1 MRLGLRLTLVRAG
14 LAAAVLSTMLTH
26 AQARTDKPLAWAYM
40 AWWMPD
46 SWRSAPVQKLDR
58 VLFFELKVRGSGKIT
73 DRNGWP
79 EQWSEFRAAMKQRG
93 TPVDLTLTLFELQE
107 MNALFRSADA
117 RARLLKEAV
126 ALASHRDV
134 SGLQLDFEVYDPV
147 PDATLEGLRQFV
159 RELAAALHRLSPAR
173 HVSVFLPIGGAS
185 TLYDKTTLQQV
196 DNVVLQGYDSHWR
209 GGPMAGP
216 LSPLRGAEAVT
227 WEKALAKGDEL
238 LVPRRK
244 MMFSFPLYGYEWPVR
259 DAKAGGQ
266 TAGVG
271 TEVSYTPLP
280 PGLVPAIGASVR
292 ERVGKYGAHRDE
304 RSGSV
309 YYQYKNAQGGL
320 REGWFEDDWSLARK
334 TDFMTRESMAGMAFF
349 VLGYDADEL
358 IGKYMRTVE
367 AADARSEDQKEQ
379 KNTAR

>member
-1 MRLGLRLTLVRAG
+1 MRLSLVRAG
-14 LAAAVLSTMLTH
+14 LAAAVLSMMLTH

-40 AWWMPD
+40 AWWLPD

-58 VLFFELKVRGSGKIT
+58 ILFFELKVHGSGKIT
-73 DRNGWP
+73 NRNGWP
-79 EQWSEFRAAMKQRG
+79 EQWSEFRAVMKQRG
-93 TPVDLTLTLFELQE
+93 TPIDLTLTLFEPQE
-107 MNALFRSADA
+107 LNALFRSADA

-126 ALASHRDV
+126 ALASHKDV

-147 PDATLEGLRQFV
+147 PDATLAGLRKFV
-159 RELAAALHRLSPAR
+159 QDLSTALHRLAPAR

-185 TLYDKTTLQQV
+185 TLYDKATLQQV

-216 LSPLRGAEAVT
+216 LSPLRGVEAVT

-238 LVPRRK
+238 MVPRRK
-244 MMFSFPLYGYEWPVR
+244 MIFSFPLYGYEWPVR
-259 DAKAGGQ
+259 ETRAGGP

-271 TEVSYTPLP
+271 AEVSYAPLP
-280 PGLVPAIGASVR
+280 PGLVPAIETSVR

-309 YYQYKNAQGGL
+309 YYQYKTVQGGL
-320 REGWFEDDWSLARK
+320 REGWFEDDWSLTRK

-358 IGKYMRTVE
+358 LGKYINAIAT
-367 AADARSEDQKEQ
+367 ADVSSRNQPSTEHSPLK
-379 KNTAR
+379 

>member
-1 MRLGLRLTLVRAG
+1 MKLALVRAG
-14 LAAAVLSTMLTH
+14 LAAAVLSAMFTH

-58 VLFFELKVRGSGKIT
+58 ILFFELKLRGNGKIT

-79 EQWSEFRAAMKQRG
+79 EQWSAFRAAMKQRG
-93 TPVDLTLTLFELQE
+93 TPIDLTLTLFEPQE
-107 MNALFRSADA
+107 LNTLFQSADA

-126 ALASHRDV
+126 ALASHHDV
-134 SGLQLDFEVYDPV
+134 DGLQLDFEVYDPV
-147 PDATLEGLRQFV
+147 PDATLAGLRQFV
-159 RELAAALHRLSPAR
+159 QDLSAALHRLSPAR

-185 TLYDKTTLQQV
+185 TLYDKATLQQV

-216 LSPLRGAEAVT
+216 LSPLRGVEAVT

-238 LVPRRK
+238 MVPRRK

-259 DAKAGGQ
+259 ETRAGGP

-271 TEVSYTPLP
+271 TEVSYAPLP
-280 PGLVPAIGASVR
+280 PGFVPAIEASAR
-292 ERVGKYGAHRDE
+292 ERAGKYGAHRDE

-309 YYQYKNAQGGL
+309 YYQYKTVQGVL
-320 REGWFEDDWSLARK
+320 REGWFEDDWSLTRK
-334 TDFMTRESMAGMAFF
+334 TEFMTRESMAGVAFF

-358 IGKYMRTVE
+358 LGKYVNAIE
-367 AADARSEDQKEQ
+367 AADVSSRSQQSTEHGPLK
-379 KNTAR
+379 